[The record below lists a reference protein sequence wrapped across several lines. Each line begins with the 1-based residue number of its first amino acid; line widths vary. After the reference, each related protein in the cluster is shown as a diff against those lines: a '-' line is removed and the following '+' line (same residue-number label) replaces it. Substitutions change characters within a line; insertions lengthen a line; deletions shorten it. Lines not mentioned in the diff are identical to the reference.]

1 MSEYGFPQFSTLKVA
16 VLAGGV
22 GGAKLV
28 LGLDRVLSP
37 GNLKVI
43 VNTGD
48 DFTHFGLKICP
59 DIDSVCYSL
68 AGLANKSYGWGLEG
82 ETWNVADALE
92 ALGAPT
98 WFQLGDRDLATHL
111 ERTRLLGEGKKLS
124 QVVAE
129 FCTSWGIVSDILPMS
144 DDDAPTLIETKAGT
158 ILPFQ
163 DYLVREKAQPEVSRI
178 LLHGGLE
185 PTLSADALRAI
196 QEADL
201 VVIAPSNP
209 WVSIDPILEFHDIK
223 EALEA
228 KFVVAVS
235 PIIQG
240 KAIKGP
246 AAKMFAELGIQP
258 SSLAVLSHYSD
269 LLNLF
274 VYDASEKP
282 MALSDIPEG
291 IGTIQLQTIM
301 TDEADKIQLATAI
314 LQHCVAQIGL
324 K

>member
-98 WFQLGDRDLATHL
+98 WFQLGDRDIATHL

-163 DYLVREKAQPEVSRI
+163 DYLVREKAQPEVNRI

-223 EALEA
+223 EILEA
-228 KFVVAVS
+228 KFVSAVS

>member
-1 MSEYGFPQFSTLKVA
+1 MSEFNFPQFSTLKVA
-16 VLAGGV
+16 ALAGGV

-37 GNLKVI
+37 GNLSAI

-111 ERTRLLGEGKKLS
+111 ERTRLLGQGKKLS

-129 FCTSWGIVSDILPMS
+129 FCANWGIFSHILPMS
-144 DDDAPTLIETKAGT
+144 DEDAPTLIETKEGT

-163 DYLVREKAQPEVSRI
+163 DYLVREKAQPEVNRI
-178 LLHGGLE
+178 LLHGGFE
-185 PTLSADALRAI
+185 PTLLPDALLAI

-209 WVSIDPILEFHDIK
+209 WVSIDPILGLNGIR
-223 EALEA
+223 EALES

-258 SSLAVLSHYSD
+258 SSLAVLKHYSD
-269 LLNLF
+269 LLDLF
-274 VYDASEKP
+274 VYDSSEKP
-282 MALSDIPEG
+282 MSFSDIPDR
-291 IGTIQLQTIM
+291 IQTTQLQTIM
-301 TDEADKIQLATAI
+301 TDEADKVQLASAI
-314 LQHCVAQIGL
+314 LEHFIAHTGV

>member
-1 MSEYGFPQFSTLKVA
+1 MSEFSFPQFSKLKVV

-28 LGLDRVLSP
+28 FGLDRVLLP
-37 GNLKVI
+37 GNLTAI

-48 DFTHFGLKICP
+48 DFEHFGLKICP

-82 ETWNVADALE
+82 ETWNAADALE

-111 ERTRLLGEGKKLS
+111 ERTRLLAQGKTLS
-124 QVVAE
+124 QVTADL
-129 FCTSWGIVSDILPMS
+129 CSRWGILSRVLPMS
-144 DDDAPTLIETKAGT
+144 NENAPTLIETKAGT
-158 ILPFQ
+158 VLPFQ
-163 DYLVREKAQPEVSRI
+163 DYFVREKAQPEVNHI
-178 LLHGGLE
+178 LLHGGLD
-185 PTLSADALRAI
+185 PTLLPEALQTI

-209 WVSIDPILEFHDIK
+209 WVSIDPILWLKDMK
-223 EALEA
+223 EALTN
-228 KFVVAVS
+228 KFVIAVS

-246 AAKMFAELGIQP
+246 AAKMFTELGIEP
-258 SSLAVLSHYSD
+258 SSLAVLQHYSD
-269 LLNLF
+269 LLDLF
-274 VYDASEKP
+274 VYDSSEKP
-282 MALSDIPEG
+282 FSANDIPEG
-291 IGTIQLQTIM
+291 IDTCQLQTIM
-301 TDEADKIQLATAI
+301 TDEADKVQLACAI
-314 LQHCVAQIGL
+314 LENFVERNSA

>member
-1 MSEYGFPQFSTLKVA
+1 MSKFNFQQFSKLKVT

-37 GNLKVI
+37 GNLTVI

-68 AGLANKSYGWGLEG
+68 AGLSNKSYGWGLEG

-92 ALGAPT
+92 TLGAPT

-111 ERTRLLGEGKKLS
+111 ERTRLLEQGKQLS

-129 FCTSWGIVSDILPMS
+129 FCDNWGILSHVLPMS
-144 DDDAPTLIETKAGT
+144 NDDAPTLIETKTGT
-158 ILPFQ
+158 VIPFQ
-163 DYLVREKAQPEVSRI
+163 DYLVKEKAQPEVNRI
-178 LLHGGLE
+178 LLHGGFE
-185 PTLSADALRAI
+185 PSLLPEALLAVK
-196 QEADL
+196 EADL
-201 VVIAPSNP
+201 IVIAPSNP
-209 WVSIDPILEFHDIK
+209 WVSIDPILG
-223 EALEA
+223 LEGMRKVLDG
-228 KFVVAVS
+228 KFVTAVS

-246 AAKMFAELGIQP
+246 AAKMFDELGIQP
-258 SSLAVLSHYSD
+258 SSIAVLSHYAD
-269 LLNLF
+269 LLDLF
-274 VYDASEKP
+274 IYDSSEQ
-282 MALSDIPEG
+282 AYSSTQIPSE
-291 IGTIQLQTIM
+291 IQTVQMQTIM
-301 TDEADKIQLATAI
+301 TDEADKIQLASSI
-314 LQHCVAQIGL
+314 LDYFANLDIV

>member
-1 MSEYGFPQFSTLKVA
+1 MSEFNFPQFSTLKVA
-16 VLAGGV
+16 ALAGGV

-37 GNLKVI
+37 GNLSAI

-111 ERTRLLGEGKKLS
+111 ERTRLLGQGKKLS

-129 FCTSWGIVSDILPMS
+129 FCANWGIFSHILPMS
-144 DDDAPTLIETKAGT
+144 DEDAPTLIETKEGT

-163 DYLVREKAQPEVSRI
+163 DYLVREKAQPEVNRI
-178 LLHGGLE
+178 LLHGGFE
-185 PTLSADALRAI
+185 PTLLPDALLAI

-209 WVSIDPILEFHDIK
+209 WVSIDPILGLNGIR
-223 EALEA
+223 EALES

-258 SSLAVLSHYSD
+258 SSLAVLKHYSD
-269 LLNLF
+269 LLDLF
-274 VYDASEKP
+274 VYDSSEKP
-282 MALSDIPEG
+282 MSFSDIPDG
-291 IGTIQLQTIM
+291 IQTTQLQTIM
-301 TDEADKIQLATAI
+301 TDEADKVQLASAI
-314 LQHCVAQIGL
+314 LEHFIAHTGV

>member
-98 WFQLGDRDLATHL
+98 WFQLGDRDIATHL

-228 KFVVAVS
+228 KFVSAVS

>member
-1 MSEYGFPQFSTLKVA
+1 MSEFNLSEYSNLKVS

-28 LGLDRVLSP
+28 FGLDRILAP
-37 GNLKVI
+37 GNQSVI

-82 ETWNVADALE
+82 ETWNVADGLE
-92 ALGAPT
+92 ALGAPI

-111 ERTRLLGEGKKLS
+111 ERTRLLGQGQKLS
-124 QVVAE
+124 QVVRD
-129 FCTSWGIVSDILPMS
+129 FCARWGIVSRVLPMS
-144 DDDAPTLIETKAGT
+144 DDEAPTLIETQSGT

-163 DYLVREKAQPEVSRI
+163 DYLVREKAQPEISHI

-185 PTLSADALRAI
+185 PTFLPEALDAIR
-196 QEADL
+196 EAAL
-201 VVIAPSNP
+201 IVIAPSNP
-209 WVSIDPILEFHDIK
+209 WVSIDPILALK
-223 EALEA
+223 GVREALKE

-246 AAKMFAELGIQP
+246 AAKMFTELGIQP
-258 SSLAVLSHYSD
+258 SSLAVLRHYSE
-269 LLNLF
+269 LLDLF
-274 VYDASEKP
+274 VYDSSDQPFLEKDVP
-282 MALSDIPEG
+282 LG
-291 IGTIQLQTIM
+291 IKTAQLQTIM
-301 TDEADKIQLATAI
+301 TDEADKVQLAQAI
-314 LQHCVAQIGL
+314 LETFFKMNGQS
-324 K
+324 

>member
-98 WFQLGDRDLATHL
+98 WFQLGDRDIATHL

-185 PTLSADALRAI
+185 PTLSADALRTI

-282 MALSDIPEG
+282 MPLSDIPEG

>member
-223 EALEA
+223 EILEA
-228 KFVVAVS
+228 KFVSAVS

-282 MALSDIPEG
+282 MPLSDIPEG

>member
-1 MSEYGFPQFSTLKVA
+1 MSEFNFPQFSTLKVA

-37 GNLKVI
+37 GNLSSI

-111 ERTRLLGEGKKLS
+111 ERTRLLGQGKKLS

-129 FCTSWGIVSDILPMS
+129 FCANWGIFSHILPMS
-144 DDDAPTLIETKAGT
+144 DEDAPTLIETKEGT

-163 DYLVREKAQPEVSRI
+163 DYLVREKAQPEVNRI
-178 LLHGGLE
+178 LLHGGFE
-185 PTLSADALRAI
+185 PTLLPDALLAI
-196 QEADL
+196 QQADL

-209 WVSIDPILEFHDIK
+209 WVSIDPILGLYGIR
-223 EALEA
+223 EALES

-258 SSLAVLSHYSD
+258 SSLAVLKHYSD
-269 LLNLF
+269 LLDLF
-274 VYDASEKP
+274 VYDSSEKP
-282 MALSDIPEG
+282 MSFSDIPDG
-291 IGTIQLQTIM
+291 IQTTQLQTIM
-301 TDEADKIQLATAI
+301 TDEADKVQLASAI
-314 LQHCVAQIGL
+314 LEHFIAHTGV

>member
-1 MSEYGFPQFSTLKVA
+1 MSEFTFPQFSTLKVA

-37 GNLKVI
+37 GSLSAI

-92 ALGAPT
+92 TLGAPT

-111 ERTRLLGEGKKLS
+111 ERTRQLGQGKKLN
-124 QVVAE
+124 QIVAE
-129 FCTSWGIVSDILPMS
+129 FCANWGILSHILPMS
-144 DDDAPTLIETKAGT
+144 DDDAPTLIETKSGA

-163 DYLVREKAQPEVSRI
+163 DYLVKEKAQPEVNRI

-185 PTLSADALRAI
+185 PTLLPEALLSI
-196 QEADL
+196 KEADL

-209 WVSIDPILEFHDIK
+209 WVSIDPILGLSGVR
-223 EALEA
+223 EALET
-228 KFVVAVS
+228 KYVVAVS

-246 AAKMFAELGIQP
+246 AAKMFNELGIQP
-258 SSLAVLSHYSD
+258 SSLAVLKHYSD
-269 LLNLF
+269 LLDLF

-282 MALSDIPEG
+282 ISSADIPEG
-291 IGTIQLQTIM
+291 IETIQLQTIM
-301 TDEADKIQLATAI
+301 SDEADKVQLARGILEHFTAMYG
-314 LQHCVAQIGL
+314 AR
-324 K
+324 

>member
-1 MSEYGFPQFSTLKVA
+1 MSEFTFSQFSKLKV
-16 VLAGGV
+16 VVFAGGV

-37 GNLKVI
+37 GNLTAI

-48 DFTHFGLKICP
+48 DFEHFGLKICP
-59 DIDSVCYSL
+59 DLDSVCYSL

-82 ETWNVADALE
+82 ETWNAADALE

-111 ERTRLLGEGKKLS
+111 ERTRQLAQGKTLS
-124 QVVAE
+124 QVTADL
-129 FCTSWGIVSDILPMS
+129 CNRWGILSRVLPMS
-144 DDDAPTLIETKAGT
+144 NENAPTLIETKSGT
-158 ILPFQ
+158 VLPFQ
-163 DYLVREKAQPEVSRI
+163 DYFVREKAQPEVNHI
-178 LLHGGLE
+178 LLHGGLKPLLLPE
-185 PTLSADALRAI
+185 AFSAI

-209 WVSIDPILEFHDIK
+209 WVSIDPILWLTDMR
-223 EALEA
+223 EALA
-228 KFVVAVS
+228 KKFVVAVS

-246 AAKMFAELGIQP
+246 AAKMFAELGIEP
-258 SSLAVLSHYSD
+258 SSLAVLQHYSD
-269 LLNLF
+269 LLDLF
-274 VYDASEKP
+274 VYDSSEKP
-282 MALSDIPEG
+282 VSATDIPEG
-291 IGTIQLQTIM
+291 VDTCQLQTIM
-301 TDEADKIQLATAI
+301 TDEADKVQLACAI
-314 LQHCVAQIGL
+314 LENFVERNAA

>member
-1 MSEYGFPQFSTLKVA
+1 MSELTFPQFSTLNVA

-28 LGLDRVLSP
+28 LGLDRVLST
-37 GNLKVI
+37 GNLSAI

-111 ERTRLLGEGKKLS
+111 ERTRLLGQGKKLN
-124 QVVAE
+124 QIVAD
-129 FCTSWGIVSDILPMS
+129 FCANWGILSHILPMS
-144 DDDAPTLIETKAGT
+144 NDDAPTLIETKSGA

-163 DYLVREKAQPEVSRI
+163 DYLVREKAQPEVNRI

-185 PTLSADALRAI
+185 PTLLPEALFVI

-209 WVSIDPILEFHDIK
+209 WVSIDPILGLSGVR
-223 EALEA
+223 EALE
-228 KFVVAVS
+228 KKYVVAVS

-246 AAKMFAELGIQP
+246 AAKMFSELGIQP
-258 SSLAVLSHYSD
+258 SSLAVLKHYSN
-269 LLNLF
+269 LLDLF
-274 VYDASEKP
+274 VYDSSEKP
-282 MALSDIPEG
+282 MASADIPAGVE
-291 IGTIQLQTIM
+291 TIQLQTIM
-301 TDEADKIQLATAI
+301 TDEADKVQLAGAI
-314 LQHCVAQIGL
+314 LEYFIAQNRAR
-324 K
+324 

>member
-98 WFQLGDRDLATHL
+98 WFQLGDRDIATHL

-129 FCTSWGIVSDILPMS
+129 FCTSWGIVRGILPMS

-228 KFVVAVS
+228 KFVSAVS

-282 MALSDIPEG
+282 MPLSDIPEG

>member
-228 KFVVAVS
+228 KFVSAVS

>member
-98 WFQLGDRDLATHL
+98 WFQLGDRDIATHL

-223 EALEA
+223 EILEA

>member
-163 DYLVREKAQPEVSRI
+163 DYLVREKAQPEVNRI

-282 MALSDIPEG
+282 MPLSDIPEG

>member
-223 EALEA
+223 EILEA
-228 KFVVAVS
+228 KFVSAVS

>member
-1 MSEYGFPQFSTLKVA
+1 MSEYTFPQFSTLKVA

-37 GNLKVI
+37 GNLTAI

-82 ETWNVADALE
+82 ETWSVADALE

-111 ERTRLLGEGKKLS
+111 ERTRQLGQGKKLS
-124 QVVAE
+124 QVVE
-129 FCTSWGIVSDILPMS
+129 DFCAKWGILSHIYPMS
-144 DDDAPTLIETKAGT
+144 DEDAPPLIETKSGT

-163 DYLVREKAQPEVSRI
+163 DYLVREKAQPEVNRI
-178 LLHGGLE
+178 LLHGGLG
-185 PTLSADALRAI
+185 PTPLPEALLAI
-196 QEADL
+196 QEAEL

-209 WVSIDPILEFHDIK
+209 WVSIDPILKLQGVREVLK
-223 EALEA
+223 EKYVA
-228 KFVVAVS
+228 AVS

-258 SSLAVLSHYSD
+258 SSLAVLEHYSELID
-269 LLNLF
+269 LF

-282 MALSDIPEG
+282 MSSSDIPKG
-291 IGTIQLQTIM
+291 IETLQLQTIM
-301 TDEADKIQLATAI
+301 TDEADKMQLASAI
-314 LQHCVAQIGL
+314 LQHFLSIEGG

>member
-98 WFQLGDRDLATHL
+98 WFQLGDRDIATHL

-246 AAKMFAELGIQP
+246 VAKMFAELGIQP

-282 MALSDIPEG
+282 MPLSDIPEG

>member
-98 WFQLGDRDLATHL
+98 WFQLGDRDIATHL
-111 ERTRLLGEGKKLS
+111 ERTHLLGEGKKLS

-282 MALSDIPEG
+282 MPLSDIPEG

>member
-98 WFQLGDRDLATHL
+98 WFQLGDRDIATHL

>member
-1 MSEYGFPQFSTLKVA
+1 MSEFSFPQFSTMKVA

-37 GNLKVI
+37 GNLTTI

-82 ETWNVADALE
+82 ETWYVADALE
-92 ALGAPT
+92 SLGAPT

-124 QVVAE
+124 QVIAD
-129 FCTSWGIVSDILPMS
+129 FCNRWDILSRVLPMS
-144 DDDAPTLIETKAGT
+144 DDEAPTLIETKAGT
-158 ILPFQ
+158 VLPFQ
-163 DYLVREKAQPEVSRI
+163 DYLVREKAQPEVNHI
-178 LLHGGLE
+178 LLHGGFE
-185 PTLSADALRAI
+185 PSPLPEALMAI

-209 WVSIDPILEFHDIK
+209 WVSIDPILALRGVREVLK
-223 EALEA
+223 E
-228 KFVVAVS
+228 KHVVAVS

-240 KAIKGP
+240 KTIKGP

-258 SSLAVLSHYSD
+258 SSLAVLRHYSD
-269 LLNLF
+269 LLDLF

-282 MALSDIPEG
+282 MFSSDILEG
-291 IGTIQLQTIM
+291 VSTIQLQTIM
-301 TDEADKIQLATAI
+301 TDEADKIQLAGAI
-314 LQHCVAQIGL
+314 LQHFIDLIGAQ
-324 K
+324 

>member
-1 MSEYGFPQFSTLKVA
+1 MSESDYSQFSTLKVA

-37 GNLKVI
+37 GNLSAI

-92 ALGAPT
+92 VLGAPT

-111 ERTRLLGEGKKLS
+111 ERTRLLGQGKKLS
-124 QVVAE
+124 QVVAD
-129 FCTSWGIVSDILPMS
+129 FCANWGILSHVLPMS
-144 DDDAPTLIETKAGT
+144 DEDAPTLIETKAGA

-163 DYLVREKAQPEVSRI
+163 DYLVREKAQPEVNRI
-178 LLHGGLE
+178 LLHGGFE
-185 PTLSADALRAI
+185 PMLSQGALFAI

-209 WVSIDPILEFHDIK
+209 WVSIDPILGLSGMRD
-223 EALEA
+223 ALKT

-246 AAKMFAELGIQP
+246 AAKMFAELGIEP
-258 SSLAVLSHYSD
+258 SSLAVLKHYSD
-269 LLNLF
+269 LLDLF

-282 MALSDIPEG
+282 MNLAEIPEG
-291 IGTIQLQTIM
+291 IETIQLQTIM
-301 TDEADKIQLATAI
+301 TDEADKVQLASAI
-314 LQHCVAQIGL
+314 LGHCIAQNGDQ
-324 K
+324 

>member
-1 MSEYGFPQFSTLKVA
+1 MREITFPQFSKLKIA

-37 GNLKVI
+37 GNLSAI

-59 DIDSVCYSL
+59 DLDSVCYSL
-68 AGLANKSYGWGLEG
+68 AGLANKTYGWGLEG

-92 ALGAPT
+92 TLGAPT
-98 WFQLGDRDLATHL
+98 WFQLGDRDLATDL
-111 ERTRLLGEGKKLS
+111 ERTRLLGQGKKLS
-124 QVVAE
+124 QVVAD
-129 FCTSWGIVSDILPMS
+129 FCVNWGILSHILPMS

-163 DYLVREKAQPEVSRI
+163 DYLVREKAQPEVNRI
-178 LLHGGLE
+178 LLHGGFE
-185 PTLSADALRAI
+185 PTVLPEALLAI

-209 WVSIDPILEFHDIK
+209 WVSIDPILGLK
-223 EALEA
+223 EMKTVLEG
-228 KFVVAVS
+228 KFVIAVS

-246 AAKMFAELGIQP
+246 AAKMFAELGIEP
-258 SSLAVLSHYSD
+258 SSLAVLRHYSD
-269 LLNLF
+269 LLDLF
-274 VYDASEKP
+274 VYDSSEKP
-282 MALSDIPEG
+282 MLSSDIPVG
-291 IGTIQLQTIM
+291 IETVQLQTIM
-301 TDEADKIQLATAI
+301 TDEADKVQLASAV
-314 LQHCVAQIGL
+314 LEHFVSKNGAR
-324 K
+324 

>member
-28 LGLDRVLSP
+28 LGVDRVLSP

-98 WFQLGDRDLATHL
+98 WFQLGDRDIATHL

-223 EALEA
+223 EILEA

-282 MALSDIPEG
+282 MPLSDIPEG

>member
-1 MSEYGFPQFSTLKVA
+1 MSEYIFPQFSMLKVA

-28 LGLDRVLSP
+28 FGLDRVLLP
-37 GNLKVI
+37 GNLNAI

-48 DFTHFGLKICP
+48 DFTHFGLRICP
-59 DIDSVCYSL
+59 DIDSVSYSL
-68 AGLANKSYGWGLEG
+68 AGLANKSYGWGLDG

-111 ERTRLLGEGKKLS
+111 ERTRLLGQGKKLS
-124 QVVAE
+124 QVVAD
-129 FCTSWGIVSDILPMS
+129 FCANWGILSHILPMS
-144 DDDAPTLIETKAGT
+144 NEDAPTLIETKSGA

-163 DYLVREKAQPEVSRI
+163 DYLVREKAQPEVNRI
-178 LLHGGLE
+178 LLHGGFE
-185 PTLSADALRAI
+185 PTLNPEALLAI

-209 WVSIDPILEFHDIK
+209 WVSIDPIIALTGMREVLEQ
-223 EALEA
+223 

-258 SSLAVLSHYSD
+258 SSLAVLKHYSD
-269 LLNLF
+269 LLDLF

-282 MALSDIPEG
+282 MSTSDIPDG
-291 IGTIQLQTIM
+291 IETIQLQTIM
-301 TDEADKIQLATAI
+301 TDEADKIQLAKAI
-314 LQHCVAQIGL
+314 LEHCIAQMGA